1 MYGIRSL
8 QQGGRPTPRTKPEQM
23 ARESFADYKMTPRE
37 QKFFAS
43 QDADTQVLIDSFLA
57 EQQRGVDETELDMVV
72 EQVAGGGKD
81 PMAQL
86 GYMMGEIYGVPA
98 GSTVTNISGMVEME
112 PGDLRDFVEQA
123 KFSGANE
130 KIFSQQFIPVS
141 EKTSGFV
148 DPGSRKSVNYFR
160 EGTGEGISP
169 AGKNTLRHE
178 LSHIAFRDPDIQ
190 KVLGDLPKSG
200 RIMGRYWKTKEPVPY
215 KEGPE
220 EIYIRVK
227 DYVLANSAGQEKEAE
242 AAAYYLSEIGL
253 EDPAEFFIE
262 NAGTFEKIE
271 NMAQQSIQRLIE
283 AEAQSAQE
291 Q

>member
-86 GYMMGEIYGVPA
+86 GYMKGEIYGVPA

-190 KVLGDLPKSG
+190 KVLGDLPN
-200 RIMGRYWKTKEPVPY
+200 PY

>member
-1 MYGIRSL
+1 MILGAGSYWCYKVAMYGIRSL

-98 GSTVTNISGMVEME
+98 GSTVTNLSGMVEME

-123 KFSGANE
+123 KFYGSNE
-130 KIFSQQFIPVS
+130 KIFPQQFIPVS

-190 KVLGDLPKSG
+190 KLLGDL
-200 RIMGRYWKTKEPVPY
+200 
-215 KEGPE
+215 PE

>member
-130 KIFSQQFIPVS
+130 KIFPQQFIPVS

-190 KVLGDLPKSG
+190 KVLGDLPN
-200 RIMGRYWKTKEPVPY
+200 PY

>member
-86 GYMMGEIYGVPA
+86 GYMKGEIYGVPA
-98 GSTVTNISGMVEME
+98 GSTVTNLSGMVEME

-190 KVLGDLPKSG
+190 KVLGDLPN
-200 RIMGRYWKTKEPVPY
+200 PY

>member
-8 QQGGRPTPRTKPEQM
+8 QQGGRPIPRTKPEQM

-37 QKFFAS
+37 QKFSAS

-98 GSTVTNISGMVEME
+98 GSTVTNLSGMVEME

-130 KIFSQQFIPVS
+130 KIFPQQFIPVS

-190 KVLGDLPKSG
+190 KVLGDLPEYGFVLAS
-200 RIMGRYWKTKEPVPY
+200 
-215 KEGPE
+215 PE
-220 EIYIRVK
+220 EIYVRVK
-227 DYVLANSAGQEKEAE
+227 DYVLANSAGQEKEAKV
-242 AAAYYLSEIGL
+242 AADYLDSKGVF
-253 EDPAEFFIE
+253 DPAGFFIE
-262 NAGTFEKIE
+262 NAETFEKIE

>member
-23 ARESFADYKMTPRE
+23 ARESFADYKMAPRE

-57 EQQRGVDETELDMVV
+57 EQQRGADETELDMVV

-190 KVLGDLPKSG
+190 KVLGDLPEYGFVLAS
-200 RIMGRYWKTKEPVPY
+200 
-215 KEGPE
+215 PE
-220 EIYIRVK
+220 EIYVRVK
-227 DYVLANSAGQEKEAE
+227 DYVLANSAGQEKEAKV
-242 AAAYYLSEIGL
+242 AADYLDSKGVF
-253 EDPAEFFIE
+253 DPAGFFIE
-262 NAGTFEKIE
+262 NAETFEKIE